1 MNAKKQQETQTGR
14 MTIWGLLKN
23 MIPFVLPYRWLIVI
37 TLVLT
42 LVGSLMA
49 QVNAVVLDW
58 TVDSIN
64 ALIQQADGFKWSSAV
79 RILTIITIILLGKEV
94 VGAVVTFFQRYYG
107 ERMRILVSRD
117 LSLKVVERMLSF
129 RMAFFSSE
137 GNETGKLQSRI
148 DRGIMSLSNTVNNF
162 FIEILPLFTSAVL
175 ALILMFAAN
184 VFVGLVALFIVPV
197 YFWVTYIQASKMKG
211 GRRGIFGSHQAVS
224 QGILNIIESITVI
237 KSFNREK
244 IEADRQAAI
253 QRTMTDLQLSTRK
266 KAYFFGGL
274 KSFLEQIGTVL
285 IIILTAYLVLT
296 DYPGMSIGK
305 IMYHVMLFA
314 NVSAPIRQLHRI
326 YDDMNDAL
334 IYAEGFFGIL
344 DADEEVEESGSH
356 HPRRVSGEFELQGV
370 DFTYSNGTQAL
381 FDVSMHIPAGKITA
395 LVGLSGAGKS
405 TIVNLLDK
413 FYTPQK
419 GSIKLDGTE
428 LSDWDTEWLR
438 ENIGLVLQKNH
449 IFSGTIEENIRYG
462 CPTATHDDVV
472 KAAKQAYLYDQVMA
486 LPHGFETDALQLSG
500 GQQQRVAIAR
510 MFIKNPPIIFLDE
523 PTASLDA
530 IATEQI
536 KASIDAIKQGRTVI
550 IISHNIGQIIDAD
563 HIYVLQQGRVVQSG
577 SPQEVYRQGGVY
589 KDIFDASARSMNVDK
604 IANTINII
612 RYEENHHITAHRH
625 HDDCLGTGDRRGQV
639 HHRERATDH
648 DHRRSPW
655 CQNNVVQTGRQG
667 NHLAVAL
674 ARVLGQHV
682 LDQPAEGVELASR
695 TGIRQASVYR
705 GEDARRTAH
714 DQRGERTVEDAH
726 QQDLC
731 HRREGRCYC
740 HHLYYQERER

>member
-1 MNAKKQQETQTGR
+1 MEEVRGKMDDNKGR
-14 MTIWGLLKN
+14 MTIWSLLKN
-23 MIPFVLPYRWLIVI
+23 ILPFVLPYRWLITL

-49 QVNAVVLDW
+49 QVNAVVLDRA
-58 TVDSIN
+58 VDAIN
-64 ALIQQADGFKWSSAV
+64 ALIQREGGFAWGEAV
-79 RILTIITIILLGKEV
+79 KILTIITIVLLGKEV

-117 LSLKVVERMLSF
+117 LSLRVVDRVLSF
-129 RMAFFSSE
+129 RMAFFTSE

-175 ALILMFAAN
+175 ALALMFAAN
-184 VFVGLVALFIVPV
+184 VFVGAVALCIVPL
-197 YFWVTYIQASKMKG
+197 YFWVTYVQASRMKG

-224 QGILNIIESITVI
+224 QGILNILESISVI
-237 KSFNREK
+237 KSFNREQ
-244 IEADRQAAI
+244 IEAERQAAI

-266 KAYFFGGL
+266 KAYLFNGL

-285 IIILTAYLVLT
+285 IIILTAYLVLI

-344 DADEEVEESGSH
+344 HADDEVETTGTHKPETVRGD
-356 HPRRVSGEFELQGV
+356 FELKGV

-381 FDVSMHIPAGKITA
+381 WDVSMHIESGKITA

-413 FYTPQK
+413 FYEPQE
-419 GSIKLDGTE
+419 GSIELDGVSLKE
-428 LSDWDTEWLR
+428 WNTEWLR
-438 ENIGLVLQKNH
+438 ENVGLVLQKNH
-449 IFSGTIEENIRYG
+449 IFDGTIEENIKYG
-462 CPTATHDDVV
+462 CPQATHEDVV
-472 KAAKQAYLYDQVMA
+472 RAAQQAYIYDQIVQ
-486 LPHGFETDALQLSG
+486 LPHGFDTMALQLSG
-500 GQQQRVAIAR
+500 GQQQRIAIAR

-563 HIYVLQQGRVVQSG
+563 RIYVLQQGRVVQAG
-577 SPQEVYRQGGVY
+577 TPQEVYRQGGLY

-604 IANTINII
+604 IANTIS
-612 RYEENHHITAHRH
+612 E
-625 HDDCLGTGDRRGQV
+625 
-639 HHRERATDH
+639 
-648 DHRRSPW
+648 S
-655 CQNNVVQTGRQG
+655 
-667 NHLAVAL
+667 
-674 ARVLGQHV
+674 
-682 LDQPAEGVELASR
+682 
-695 TGIRQASVYR
+695 
-705 GEDARRTAH
+705 
-714 DQRGERTVEDAH
+714 
-726 QQDLC
+726 
-731 HRREGRCYC
+731 
-740 HHLYYQERER
+740 